1 MRLFALLVFVFSLV
15 VAPLTARAET
25 DPVVV
30 LETSKGT
37 VFIKLD
43 RVHAP
48 VSTENFLKYVQSGF
62 YNNTIFHRV
71 IKSKDMSIVQGGG
84 FGQGFMRKAT
94 LPPIVCESDNGLRN
108 EAGTIAMAR
117 TSDPNSGTSQFFI
130 NIQDN
135 PHLNFRSATPEGMG
149 YAVFGKVIRGM
160 NVFQEIAGLRTTS
173 RGMYDNVPVEEVL
186 IQKAYVYQER

>member
-1 MRLFALLVFVFSLV
+1 MRLFALLVFVTSLFL
-15 VAPLTARAET
+15 APLTARAAE

-30 LETSKGT
+30 FETTKGM
-37 VFIKLD
+37 VLIKLD
-43 RVHAP
+43 PAHAP
-48 VSTENFLKYVQSGF
+48 KSVANFLGYVKSGF
-62 YNNTIFHRV
+62 YDNTMFHRV

-84 FGQGFMRKAT
+84 FGAGFTRKAT
-94 LPPIVCESDNGLRN
+94 LPPIPCESNNGLRN

-117 TSDPNSGTSQFFI
+117 TSDPDSGTSQFFI

-160 NVFQEIAGLRTTS
+160 NVFQEIAGLRTVS
-173 RGMYDNVPVEEVL
+173 KGMFDNVPVEEML
-186 IQKAYVYQER
+186 ILKAYVYQER